1 MKIPPRPAGASASRA
16 LAFARD
22 ALYRL
27 QRSPAFTGLVLF
39 AIVIVLNVV
48 VQGPARFF
56 TVKNISLIFAK
67 NAPLVLVTMGQLAL
81 MLLGIIDI
89 SIGVQMSFVNVLA
102 VTLPMRF
109 PAIPLPLAWGLAL
122 LAVVGVSTIHGAI
135 VSFLRIPPLLT
146 GFCMIYIVKGINLF
160 IMPKPQG
167 RVPPAVYL
175 TYDKALFGFIPFS
188 AVVIA
193 AAYLIW
199 VYLRQTPTMKHVYAV
214 GGSERNAYAS
224 GINTTA
230 TKLKM
235 YVLEGVFIGIAGFC
249 LTAMSAA
256 GNPIMGESY
265 GLRSISACI
274 LGGVSLAGGWGTMAC
289 ALFGSGFLVL
299 IQNAVFQLFSLL
311 PRLIPGFVATSYWQN
326 LVSDS
331 IILIGLVA
339 TVFTNKVQRNAL
351 KAGIVKQI
359 TGREGNADD

>member
-1 MKIPPRPAGASASRA
+1 VKALPRPAGASVSGAF
-16 LAFARD
+16 AFARG
-22 ALYRL
+22 AFYRL

-39 AIVIVLNVV
+39 AIVVILNVI
-48 VQGPARFF
+48 VQGPSRFF

-67 NAPLVLVTMGQLAL
+67 NAPLVLVTMGQLVL

-109 PAIPLPLAWGLAL
+109 TGIPLPLAWGIAL
-122 LAVVGVSTIHGAI
+122 LAVVIIATVHGAI

-146 GFCMIYIVKGINLF
+146 SFCMIYIVKGINLF

-167 RVPPAVYL
+167 KVPPAVYL

-188 AVVIA
+188 AVIIA
-193 AAYLIW
+193 IAYLIW
-199 VYLRQTPTMKHVYAV
+199 IYLKQTPVMKHVYAV
-214 GGSERNAYAS
+214 GGNERNAYAS

-235 YVLEGVFIGIAGFC
+235 YVLEGIFIGIAGFC

-299 IQNAVFQLFSLL
+299 IQNTVFQLFSLL

-326 LVSDS
+326 LVADS

-351 KAGIVKQI
+351 KAGIIKQI
-359 TGREGNADD
+359 TGREENADA